1 MRYLPSMWI
10 GQLSGRQGSTVA
22 THGRFSSFFR
32 NRVMPVNPRSP
43 AQTLVRDAMTA
54 LTQNWKSL
62 TAAQRDAWSQLAR
75 LVPLRNSQGVSIIL
89 DGHTF
94 YIRFNLTRRTI
105 GLVRIDTAPPAVEQ
119 PPSFTANAIVL
130 NGTGAAMTIDPTVID
145 AAGLAR
151 ISVWATQ
158 FLSPGK
164 RFINTSDYRL
174 VTSVLSTAIF
184 PTTILAAYEL
194 VFGSGWQN
202 MVGMRIAIKIIGVSA
217 SGFEGDA
224 IEVNDLIV

>member
-1 MRYLPSMWI
+1 MRYIPSMWI

-32 NRVMPVNPRSP
+32 NRVMPVNPRTP

-54 LTQNWKSL
+54 LSQNWKSL
-62 TAAQRDAWSQLAR
+62 TADQRNAWSQLAQ
-75 LVPLRNSQGVSIIL
+75 LVPLRNSQGVRIIL

-94 YIRFNLTRRTI
+94 YVRLNLTRRTV
-105 GLVRIDTAPPAVEQ
+105 GLPRIDTAPPAVEQ

-130 NGTGAAMTIDPTVID
+130 NGTGAIMTTEPTIIDGTATNAFSI
-145 AAGLAR
+145 
-151 ISVWATQ
+151 WATQ
-158 FLSPGK
+158 FLSPGIA
-164 RFINTSDYRL
+164 FFSTSDYRL
-174 VTSVLSTAIF
+174 ITFQDGTPLGATD
-184 PTTILAAYEL
+184 ILAAYEI

-202 MVGMRIAIKIIGVSA
+202 MVGMRISIKVIGISD

-224 IEVNDLIV
+224 IEVNSLII